1 MFPRADELD
10 EIRWRMRVSNL
21 EARVELGEI
30 EAAAL
35 AREVASPLTSEIRK
49 AEVDQRRDA
58 ILTEISELKAK
69 LDQMRESSHSWT
81 RH

>member
-21 EARVELGEI
+21 EARVELGDI
-30 EAAAL
+30 GAAAL

-49 AEVDQRRDA
+49 AE
-58 ILTEISELKAK
+58 LT
-69 LDQMRESSHSWT
+69 QGRV
-81 RH
+81 